1 MLQSYD
7 LIRPMLENIIF
18 DDSVA
23 RYNSYQAKNAIQK
36 IQQQLSDKF
45 GEVTAV
51 SSFVIEKIKENTT
64 YEFTTRQ
71 VHKKHDMFLCLK
83 NSLFLKDLN
92 LREQSE

>member
-64 YEFTTRQ
+64 YEFSTRQ
-71 VHKKHDMFLCLK
+71 VHKRQDMFLCLK